1 MIELQLS
8 VKLKGPMGA
17 IIKHQFIEEAVRIW
31 ADGERIP
38 GVEIA
43 VLGWK
48 DGGKKGTIRDQQ
60 DARERFRGLLLAGY
74 FTVTVRGGERLS

>member
-17 IIKHQFIEEAVRIW
+17 IIKHSFIEEAVRVW
-31 ADGERIP
+31 ADGEKIP

-43 VLGWK
+43 VMSWK
-48 DGGKKGTIRDQQ
+48 DGGKKGTIRDQNE
-60 DARERFRGLLLAGY
+60 ARERFRGLLREGHI
-74 FTVTVRGGERLS
+74 TVSVRSGK